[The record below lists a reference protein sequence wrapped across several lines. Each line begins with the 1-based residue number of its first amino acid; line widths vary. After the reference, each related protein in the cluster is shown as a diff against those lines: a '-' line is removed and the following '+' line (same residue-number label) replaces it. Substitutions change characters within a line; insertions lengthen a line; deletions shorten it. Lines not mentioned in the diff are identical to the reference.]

1 MKGLAILL
9 PCLLLAACQGAN
21 PYRAQSLPLPPAPAQ
36 AAQQLDLSAYPAAPR
51 DYARYRNWSW
61 QEGRPPAASA
71 WASAEL
77 LQEALSN
84 ALDQRGLR
92 PARGDA
98 AADLEVGVELRREQ
112 RIRQVIDRYEGYYG
126 RGYYADYPGYWGRMP
141 VERAYQIEVLVLDIT
156 LVDARDGQPV
166 WQGRAELPSAGS
178 QAERA
183 DALRAACRRA
193 LQGYPPA

>member
-1 MKGLAILL
+1 MKAYAMLL
-9 PCLLLAACQGAN
+9 PCLLLAACQAAN

-36 AAQQLDLSAYPAAPR
+36 AVQQLDLGAYPAPPR

-61 QEGRPPAASA
+61 HAGRQPAASA

-77 LQEALSN
+77 LQEALSQ

-92 PARGDA
+92 PARHDT
-98 AADLEVGVELRREQ
+98 AADLEVGLELRQER
-112 RIRQVIDRYEGYYG
+112 RIRQVIDHYGGYHG
-126 RGYYADYPGYWGRMP
+126 HGYYADYPGYWDRMP
-141 VERAYQIEVLVLDIT
+141 VERAYQIEVLVLSIT
-156 LVDARDGQPV
+156 LFDARDGQAV
-166 WQGRAELPSAGS
+166 WQGHAELPSAGS

-183 DALRAACRRA
+183 DALRAACQRA